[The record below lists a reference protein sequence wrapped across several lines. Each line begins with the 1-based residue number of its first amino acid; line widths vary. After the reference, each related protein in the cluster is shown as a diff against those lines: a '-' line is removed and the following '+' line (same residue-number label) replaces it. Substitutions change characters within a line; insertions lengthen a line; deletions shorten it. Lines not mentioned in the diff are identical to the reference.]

1 MNHQASELRVSS
13 AQLTLI
19 NSNVPGLSLNFAA
32 VRQLPQTQPVS
43 SGSTL
48 LCMCV
53 GRAGC
58 LMAYYL
64 STAAVVSSYG
74 AAGSLVVIL
83 MWIYFTSGVLLL
95 SASVARA
102 WSDQSMSSSAINPE
116 TPTTAP
122 GGAETQ
128 ADG

>member
-48 LCMCV
+48 LRMCV
-53 GRAGC
+53 GRGGC
-58 LMAYYL
+58 LMASVL
-64 STAAVVSSYG
+64 S
-74 AAGSLVVIL
+74 LI
-83 MWIYFTSGVLLL
+83 
-95 SASVARA
+95 SADQCPNEIGTPAVAR
-102 WSDQSMSSSAINPE
+102 
-116 TPTTAP
+116 
-122 GGAETQ
+122 
-128 ADG
+128 